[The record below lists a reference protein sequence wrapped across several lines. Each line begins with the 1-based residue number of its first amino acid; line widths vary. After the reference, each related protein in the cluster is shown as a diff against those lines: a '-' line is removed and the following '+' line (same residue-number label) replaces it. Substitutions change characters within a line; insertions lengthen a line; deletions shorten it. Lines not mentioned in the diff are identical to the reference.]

1 MHAKIMTCLIL
12 VNFVNTIVVLKVVV
26 IIIAVIG
33 LLAIPKSGPKL
44 LCPNVQSYPQN
55 I

>member
-1 MHAKIMTCLIL
+1 MHPKIMTCLIL

-26 IIIAVIG
+26 IIIAVIRS
-33 LLAIPKSGPKL
+33 LAIPKSDPKV
-44 LCPNVQSYPQN
+44 LCLNVQSYPHK